1 MVAYRNACIP
11 LKFFA
16 WFRSRLTSACIAFCL
31 PDPVK
36 EISLRFHSEGT
47 RNFVAFASDYS
58 LLLARLGEKFLFSS
72 RYIDFFFTVR
82 NFILLQIFVENS
94 DYSKPQIFTR
104 RDSIMIS
111 LVSVISIALAISVR
125 DAAAAKTPEKP
136 SSQVSLLHVYM
147 CIYGCK
153 GMICYGVYFPREVSG
168 YLVKNV

>member
-1 MVAYRNACIP
+1 M
-11 LKFFA
+11 
-16 WFRSRLTSACIAFCL
+16 
-31 PDPVK
+31 
-36 EISLRFHSEGT
+36 
-47 RNFVAFASDYS
+47 
-58 LLLARLGEKFLFSS
+58 
-72 RYIDFFFTVR
+72 R

-168 YLVKNV
+168 YLVKTYKNMEHVTCK

>member
-1 MVAYRNACIP
+1 M
-11 LKFFA
+11 LH
-16 WFRSRLTSACIAFCL
+16 
-31 PDPVK
+31 
-36 EISLRFHSEGT
+36 SLRTTLSSSHDSGKKF
-47 RNFVAFASDYS
+47 
-58 LLLARLGEKFLFSS
+58 LLSSRHIRLFLFSS
-72 RYIDFFFTVR
+72 ILFVFTVR

-94 DYSKPQIFTR
+94 DYSKPQIFTH

-153 GMICYGVYFPREVSG
+153 GMIVTEYIF
-168 YLVKNV
+168 LVRFRGIW